1 MKAIMKLLNKL
12 VLWLYDIIEV
22 VGTIIVITVILLVS
36 LGIVM
41 RYVLNSPL
49 TWVEEVCSIL
59 LIYICYTAAS
69 LTTVEKG
76 HIVADF
82 LSSMLPQ
89 KIAKIESYIVRAMEA
104 FFLFFTVKS
113 TFMLLPHLTEH
124 SAVLQISRTVYYI
137 PVGIFSAYMGF
148 VIVVDLLNEVFPGFN
163 YFAERQK
170 LRDAAAAAEQEREN
184 QEMLERE
191 NAFISQSGIAN
202 DEGGNAL

>member
-22 VGTIIVITVILLVS
+22 VGTIIVISVILLVT

-41 RYVLNSPL
+41 RYALNSPL

-82 LSSMLPQ
+82 FSSLLPE
-89 KIAKIESYIVRAMEA
+89 KVAKVESYIIRIMEA

-113 TFMLLPHLTEH
+113 TFMLIPHLTEH
-124 SAVLQISRTVYYI
+124 SAVLQIPRTVYYF
-137 PVGIFSAYMGF
+137 PVGAFSAFMGF
-148 VIVVDLLNEVFPGFN
+148 AIVVDLLNELFPGYD
-163 YFAERQK
+163 YFAQRQK
-170 LRDAAAAAEQEREN
+170 LRDAAAAEEQEQEN

-191 NAFISQSGIAN
+191 EAFMADSGIAK
-202 DEGGNAL
+202 GGNEE

>member
-1 MKAIMKLLNKL
+1 MKMIMKLLNKL
-12 VLWLYDIIEV
+12 VLWLYDLIEV
-22 VGTIIVITVILLVS
+22 IGTIIVIAVILLVT

-41 RYVLNSPL
+41 RYAFNSPL

-82 LSSMLPQ
+82 FSSMLPE
-89 KIAKIESYIVRAMEA
+89 KVAKVESYIIRVLEA

-113 TFMLLPHLTEH
+113 TFMLMPHLTEK
-124 SAVLQISRTVYYI
+124 SAVLQIHRTVYYF
-137 PVGIFSAYMGF
+137 PVGVFSAFMGF
-148 VIVVDLLNEVFPGFN
+148 VIVVDLLNELFPGFD
-163 YFAERQK
+163 YFAQRQAK
-170 LRDAAAAAEQEREN
+170 RDAEAVAALAREN

-191 NAFISQSGIAN
+191 AQFMSDSGIS
-202 DEGGNAL
+202 EGGNVE